1 MLPSCCN
8 HCRVR
13 QVSNAGRADAE
24 ACVAYAWAMACMAG
38 LAAACTF
45 MPASPARAE
54 DETEERSPLSTVIF
68 GSLEAGP
75 TKTFLSVGL
84 KRALTG
90 GLSASGFRL
99 MLKAGG
105 SQEQAERRR
114 PHGIAYKSE
123 SQALLGYEWRIGDS
137 FLSLYAG
144 SDFESEQRRRPA
156 GVDVSARYGARL
168 QADLWATPTPE
179 TMVHA
184 SGYVSSLN
192 GRSWARL
199 SPGWR
204 LPQGFYAGPEIEAYR
219 ERKYGKLRLG
229 LHLTGLRLFGL
240 DWRLSGG
247 WQRTSDR
254 PHEAYATLGLH
265 WQR

>member
-1 MLPSCCN
+1 MP
-8 HCRVR
+8 
-13 QVSNAGRADAE
+13 GTG
-24 ACVAYAWAMACMAG
+24 ACVAYAWAMAGVAG
-38 LAAACTF
+38 LVTAC
-45 MPASPARAE
+45 MLALACPARAE
-54 DETEERSPLSTVIF
+54 DNNADESDGEERSPLSTVIF

-90 GLSASGFRL
+90 RLSTSGFRM

-114 PHGIAYKSE
+114 PHGIAYKGE

-137 FLSLYAG
+137 FFSLYAG
-144 SDFESEQRRRPA
+144 SDFESEQRELA
-156 GVDVSARYGARL
+156 TKTEMSSRYGARL
-168 QADLWATPTPE
+168 QGDLWMTPTPE
-179 TMVHA
+179 TMLHA
-184 SGYVSSLN
+184 SAYVSSLD
-192 GRSWARL
+192 GRLWARV
-199 SPGWR
+199 SPGWM
-204 LPQGFYAGPEIEAYR
+204 LPQRFYIGPEIEAYR
-219 ERKYGKLRLG
+219 ERSYGKLRLG
-229 LHLTGLRLFGL
+229 LHLTGLQFLGL
-240 DWRLSGG
+240 SWRLSGG